1 MVLCI
6 IHKLV
11 SSVKESRT
19 VSLDGDLL
27 EKLKTKQ
34 AGLLENSKRS
44 ISLSKVVNQMLSQ
57 VLKDELKTQN
67 FVIPYNT

>member
-1 MVLCI
+1 M
-6 IHKLV
+6 
-11 SSVKESRT
+11 KESVT

-44 ISLSKVVNQMLSQ
+44 VSLSKVVNQMLTQ
-57 VLKDELKTQN
+57 VLKDELNTQN
-67 FVIPYNT
+67 FVMPYNA